1 MTRRSQEEQ
10 RRQHQEQ
17 EERLE
22 AAREALQADL
32 QATERFI
39 ASIPEPP
46 EPSLGELLRARAK
59 TGKEK

>member
-22 AAREALQADL
+22 AVRVALQAKVE
-32 QATERFI
+32 ATERLI

-46 EPSLGELLRARAK
+46 EPSLGEVLKARAK
-59 TGKEK
+59 AGD